1 MRLTRLFL
9 VFGLCVV
16 APGCGSK
23 DSNPLGALASCGFP
37 ACYLDLLG
45 PCLPSGACVEQVTA
59 TCGASA
65 CPTPTTT
72 MPTAEAINVC
82 YGNGVK
88 MIMAIDMSNPQ
99 VETSTSTVKKGSAV
113 CFTTAGTMDLNAS
126 AMSGTTIVKNAAG
139 TVVATMDLDMSTK
152 TETITCAGASP
163 VVVSLDCVKSYGG
176 TSNDTGNSC
185 TKGICNP

>member
-1 MRLTRLFL
+1 MRLTGLFL
-9 VFGLCVV
+9 VFWLCVV
-16 APGCGSK
+16 ALGCGSK

-45 PCLPSGACVEQVTA
+45 PCLPSGACVEQVTM

-65 CPTPTTT
+65 CPTPPTTA
-72 MPTAEAINVC
+72 PTAETMNVC

-88 MIMAIDMSNPQ
+88 MLMSFDMSNLP
-99 VETSTSTVKKGSAV
+99 TTTINSTVKKGLTTCYTMTSASYAQN
-113 CFTTAGTMDLNAS
+113 TAASTLMNPAGT
-126 AMSGTTIVKNAAG
+126 T
-139 TVVATMDLDMSTK
+139 VATLVLDMTAQ
-152 TETITCAGASP
+152 TETITCAGSSP

-176 TSNDTGNSC
+176 TSTDTGSSC

>member
-16 APGCGSK
+16 APAAGRRTVIRS
-23 DSNPLGALASCGFP
+23 GALASCGFP

-45 PCLPSGACVEQVTA
+45 LACLAAPAFEQVTA

-72 MPTAEAINVC
+72 MPPRKQSTCATATA
-82 YGNGVK
+82 VK

-99 VETSTSTVKKGSAV
+99 VETSTSTVEEGLG
-113 CFTTAGTMDLNAS
+113 CLLHDGRLRWTERLCNE
-126 AMSGTTIVKNAAG
+126 
-139 TVVATMDLDMSTK
+139 VA
-152 TETITCAGASP
+152 P
-163 VVVSLDCVKSYGG
+163 
-176 TSNDTGNSC
+176 
-185 TKGICNP
+185 P